1 VTIIDPCA
9 TATIIWLSPAT
20 NTVYTAYINDPA
32 ALVNALSVTDSVSQ
46 NLGQQGFC
54 GTYQLTP
61 AGSNTFPLT
70 VDALLQQFGAFFT
83 DPTYL
88 STHVG
93 QLLDA
98 SFAEYPLLGTFTS
111 QPFDIDALDPC
122 HNTVINWTTKTI
134 SPIT

>member
-1 VTIIDPCA
+1 MTIIDPCA

-83 DPTYL
+83 DPAHL
-88 STHVG
+88 STHAG

-98 SFAEYPLLGTFTS
+98 SFSEYPLLGSFTS
-111 QPFDIDALDPC
+111 QPFDLDAIDPC
-122 HNTVINWTTKTI
+122 PNTVINWTTKTI